1 MPWCRWL
8 GLEMRILIADD
19 HELTRAGLRAVID
32 READLQ
38 VVAEAATAE
47 VAVDRCAEG
56 DIDLAILDIRFGAG
70 MTGIQAARQVLE
82 AGSARVLLLTL
93 HDTAEYVRSA
103 VSAGVTG
110 YVLKDAGRE
119 ELLHAIRA
127 VGDGRTALPGDL
139 LRLAL
144 APATGP
150 SDSDLARL
158 TPREIQ
164 VLTLIR
170 SGLTNKAIA
179 RELGISPGTVKVH
192 VEKVIAKLGVSDRTQ
207 AAVFAARAL
216 P

>member
-1 MPWCRWL
+1 
-8 GLEMRILIADD
+8 MRILIADD

-32 READLQ
+32 RETDLE
-38 VVAEAATAE
+38 VVAEAETGE
-47 VAVDRCAEG
+47 DAVLRCSQG
-56 DIDLAILDIRFGAG
+56 GIDLAILDIRFGPG
-70 MTGIQAARQVLE
+70 MTGLEAARQVLA
-82 AGSARVLLLTL
+82 AGWARVLLLTL

-110 YVLKDAGRE
+110 YVLKDAGRDD
-119 ELLHAIRA
+119 LLHAIRA
-127 VGDGRTALPGDL
+127 VGEGRTALPSDL
-139 LRLAL
+139 LRLAM

-170 SGLTNKAIA
+170 GGLTNKAIA
-179 RELGISPGTVKVH
+179 RELGIGPGTVKVH